1 MGPKFG
7 DGFQNRQIA
16 SIGNATWGKANSLG
30 IIWHRAVEVDFA
42 WQVHHATIATPVTVE
57 ASAIGHGGSEMRC

>member
-1 MGPKFG
+1 M
-7 DGFQNRQIA
+7 
-16 SIGNATWGKANSLG
+16 GKANSLG

-42 WQVHHATIATPVTVE
+42 WQVHNATIATPVTVE